1 MEDRKVVIELQNVK
15 RYFQVGSET
24 VKALRGVSFKIYEGE
39 FVTIQGTSG
48 SGKSTLLNQLGC
60 LDTPTSGE
68 YFLDGISVRTM
79 SKTQRAHLRNRK
91 IGFVFQNYN
100 LLAKTTAIENV
111 ELPLMYNSAVSATE
125 RRERAISALKAVGLG
140 DRLEHKSNQ
149 MSGGQMQRVAIA
161 RALVNDPAV
170 LLADEATGNL
180 DTRTSFEM
188 LVLFQELYKQGH
200 TIIFVTHN
208 PEIAEYASRNIN
220 LRDGK
225 IREDTIN
232 TNIKSAAEALAAL
245 IMNILNL
252 FKVSIKAVS
261 NNKMRS
267 FLSMLGI
274 IIGVAAVI
282 IMMAIGQGSKESIR
296 QELST
301 MGTNLLTVRPGA
313 DMRGGVRQD
322 PSSMQTLKM
331 ADYER
336 ILRER
341 KFVTKVS
348 PEVTAS
354 GQVIYGNNNTNTSMY
369 GESTD
374 YLDIK
379 QWTIEEGECFTDED
393 IKKASKVCVVGK
405 TIVTELFGEGADP
418 IGKTVRFKS
427 IPMRIVG
434 VLKSKGYNS
443 WGMDQDNV
451 MIAPYTTVM
460 KRVAAQTWFSSIVCS
475 AVTEELSDAAI
486 EELTQILRDN
496 HKLKEDADDDFT
508 IRSQAEMMET
518 MSSTMDTVTLILV
531 VAAAFSLLVAG
542 IGIMNIMLV
551 SVTERTKEIGL
562 RMAVGATGPVISL
575 QFLIESVLISVTG
588 GLLGI
593 FVGCSASAFLPS
605 FGMPSSV
612 PAWSIYVSFLVC
624 VFIGV
629 LFGYIP
635 AQKAANMD
643 PIEAIRHE

>member
-1 MEDRKVVIELQNVK
+1 
-15 RYFQVGSET
+15 
-24 VKALRGVSFKIYEGE
+24 
-39 FVTIQGTSG
+39 
-48 SGKSTLLNQLGC
+48 
-60 LDTPTSGE
+60 
-68 YFLDGISVRTM
+68 
-79 SKTQRAHLRNRK
+79 
-91 IGFVFQNYN
+91 
-100 LLAKTTAIENV
+100 
-111 ELPLMYNSAVSATE
+111 
-125 RRERAISALKAVGLG
+125 
-140 DRLEHKSNQ
+140 
-149 MSGGQMQRVAIA
+149 
-161 RALVNDPAV
+161 
-170 LLADEATGNL
+170 
-180 DTRTSFEM
+180 
-188 LVLFQELYKQGH
+188 
-200 TIIFVTHN
+200 
-208 PEIAEYASRNIN
+208 
-220 LRDGK
+220 
-225 IREDTIN
+225 
-232 TNIKSAAEALAAL
+232 
-245 IMNILNL
+245 MNISNL
-252 FKVSIKAVS
+252 FKVSLRAVA

-296 QELST
+296 SELST
-301 MGTNLLTVRPGA
+301 MGTNLLTIRPGA

-322 PSSMQTLKM
+322 PSAMQTLKM

-336 ILRER
+336 ILRE
-341 KFVTKVS
+341 KKYVTKVS
-348 PEVTAS
+348 PEVTSS
-354 GQVIYGNNNTNTSMY
+354 GQVIYGNNNTNTSIY
-369 GESTD
+369 GESPE

-379 QWTIEEGECFTDED
+379 QWEVEDGECFTEED
-393 IKKASKVCVVGK
+393 VKKAAKVVVVGK
-405 TIVTELFGEGADP
+405 TIVDELFGTGIDP
-418 IGKTVRFKS
+418 IGKTIRFKS

-460 KRVAAQTWFSSIVCS
+460 KRIVAQTFFSSIVCS

-486 EELTQILRDN
+486 EELTQMLRNN
-496 HKLKEDADDDFT
+496 HKLKDGADDDFT

-518 MSSTMDTVTLILV
+518 MSSTMDTVTIILV

-588 GLLGI
+588 GLIGI
-593 FVGCSASAFLPS
+593 LVGCSASSALS
-605 FGMPSSV
+605 AIGMPSSI

>member
-1 MEDRKVVIELQNVK
+1 
-15 RYFQVGSET
+15 
-24 VKALRGVSFKIYEGE
+24 
-39 FVTIQGTSG
+39 
-48 SGKSTLLNQLGC
+48 
-60 LDTPTSGE
+60 
-68 YFLDGISVRTM
+68 
-79 SKTQRAHLRNRK
+79 
-91 IGFVFQNYN
+91 
-100 LLAKTTAIENV
+100 
-111 ELPLMYNSAVSATE
+111 
-125 RRERAISALKAVGLG
+125 
-140 DRLEHKSNQ
+140 
-149 MSGGQMQRVAIA
+149 
-161 RALVNDPAV
+161 
-170 LLADEATGNL
+170 
-180 DTRTSFEM
+180 
-188 LVLFQELYKQGH
+188 
-200 TIIFVTHN
+200 
-208 PEIAEYASRNIN
+208 
-220 LRDGK
+220 
-225 IREDTIN
+225 
-232 TNIKSAAEALAAL
+232 
-245 IMNILNL
+245 MNITNL
-252 FKVSIKAVS
+252 FKVSLKAVA

-282 IMMAIGQGSKESIR
+282 IMMSIGQGSKESIR
-296 QELST
+296 AELST
-301 MGTNLLTVRPGA
+301 MGTNLLTIRPGA

-331 ADYER
+331 ADYQR
-336 ILRER
+336 ILQEK

-354 GQVIYGNNNTNTSMY
+354 GQAIYGNNNTTTTIY
-369 GESTD
+369 GEAPE
-374 YLDIK
+374 YLDIRL
-379 QWTIEEGECFTDED
+379 WTIEEGECFNEED
-393 IKKASKVCVVGK
+393 INKAAKKVIIGH
-405 TIVTELFGEGADP
+405 TIVTELFGDGVDP
-418 IGKTVRFKS
+418 IGKTIRFKN
-427 IPMRIVG
+427 IPMTVIG

-460 KRVAAQTWFSSIVCS
+460 KRIAAQTWFSNIICS
-475 AVTEELSDAAI
+475 AVTEEMSDAAI

-496 HKLKEDADDDFT
+496 HKLKGDAPDDFN

-518 MSSTMDTVTLILV
+518 MSSTMDTVTLILL

-593 FVGCSASAFLPS
+593 LVGCTASEFAVPAF
-605 FGMPSSV
+605 GIPSSV

-624 VFIGV
+624 VFLGV
-629 LFGYIP
+629 FFGYIP